1 MQLYLRGLRLM
12 GKQEGK
18 EKGPWRVGKET
29 GRCRNGEIPIFAR
42 IDVFVYFYAS
52 LMRTS
57 MMTNVIVHQ

>member
-1 MQLYLRGLRLM
+1 M

-18 EKGPWRVGKET
+18 EKGRWRVGKET